1 MPASGCDCL
10 EYDYIVVGSGVAGLW
25 TAVHLAQYGRVAVVT
40 KAELREGSTA
50 YAQGGIAVA
59 LSDDDD
65 AELHLRDTLAAGV
78 GLCDVPAV
86 EILAFEG
93 PEAVRELVD
102 LGARF
107 DKNNGGFAFGREAA
121 HSHRRILHA
130 HGDATGAEVE
140 RALIEAI
147 RGDSRVH
154 VYERTQVAHLL
165 VVDGACVGVQAC
177 DLDAGQPVYFIA
189 NATALATGGV
199 GCLNRVTTNPAVV
212 TGDGIALAY
221 RAGAELRD
229 IEFVQFH
236 PTALAAPGFPKF
248 LLSEALRGDGARLLN
263 HDGET
268 FMERHHKLGDL
279 APRDEVAR
287 AVVQEMKAAR
297 QPFVYLDL
305 APIGEAR
312 VEERFPT
319 IVAECREK
327 GFAVPERP
335 VPVSPA
341 AHYYMGGIAT
351 DVECR
356 SSLPGLYAVGECGC
370 ISVHGANRL
379 ASNSLLDGLVFGKRC
394 AKAMSEADVVSS
406 VGKAQVRRRE
416 PRAVDVGS
424 GFYHDLQAIM
434 WDNMSVV
441 RSDASLRNAVQGLEV
456 LAPNVMQTDAP
467 TQHGMEAANA
477 LLLAGLMA
485 KAALSRKESRGA
497 HYRVGHEETSGEFH
511 AHTLVRLGS
520 GGEPEMEY
528 GPVSEGRVRER

>member
-1 MPASGCDCL
+1 MSTCDYL
-10 EYDYIVVGSGVAGLW
+10 EYDFIVVGSGVAGLW
-25 TAVHLAQYGRVAVVT
+25 TAVHLAEYGRVAVVT

-50 YAQGGIAVA
+50 HAQGGIAVA
-59 LSDDDD
+59 LADDDD
-65 AELHLRDTLAAGV
+65 PELHLRDTLAAGA
-78 GLCDVPAV
+78 GLCDAPAA

-93 PEAVRELVD
+93 PQAVTELMD

-107 DKNNGGFAFGREAA
+107 DRNNGGFAFSREAA

-130 HGDATGAEVE
+130 HGDATGAEIE
-140 RALIEAI
+140 RALIEAT
-147 RGDSRVH
+147 RADSRVH
-154 VYERTQVAHLL
+154 VYEQTQAAHLL
-165 VVDGACVGVQAC
+165 VVDGVCVGVQAY
-177 DLDAGQPVYFIA
+177 DLEAGQPVYFIA

-199 GCLNRVTTNPAVV
+199 GCLYRVTTNPDVV

-221 RAGAELRD
+221 RAGAELKD

-248 LLSEALRGDGARLLN
+248 LLSEALRGDGARLLS
-263 HDGET
+263 HDGEP
-268 FMERHHKLGDL
+268 FMERYHKLGDL

-287 AVVQEMKAAR
+287 AVVQEMKAAH

-327 GFAVPERP
+327 GFAVPEEP

-356 SSLPGLYAVGECGC
+356 TSLPGLYAVGECSC

-394 AKAMSEADVVSS
+394 AKAMSEAEVVGS
-406 VGKAQVRRRE
+406 VGTAQVRRRE

-434 WDNMSVV
+434 WDNMGVV
-441 RSDASLRNAVQGLEV
+441 RSDAGLRNAVQGLAV
-456 LAPNVMQTDAP
+456 LASNVTQTDAP
-467 TQHGMEAANA
+467 IQHGMEAANA
-477 LLLAGLMA
+477 LLLASLMA

-497 HYRVGHEETSGEFH
+497 HYRVGHEESLREFQ
-511 AHTLVRLGS
+511 AHTLVRLNAGR
-520 GGEPEMEY
+520 EPKIEY
-528 GPVSEGRVRER
+528 GPVSEGRVR